1 MLITLGAIRDKAS
14 LHEEQRK
21 TKALKKR
28 IIIISINFMS
38 KLALRASSIPL
49 GFLWKPAG
57 MSASGV
63 GARSNSVL

>member
-1 MLITLGAIRDKAS
+1 MLITLGDKAS
-14 LHEEQRK
+14 LLEEQRK

-28 IIIISINFMS
+28 IIISINFMS

-63 GARSNSVL
+63 GARSNSIL